1 MARKNRSA
9 RIADEVRRIVAQ
21 TLQTEIRDPRIP
33 FLTSVTEVRMSGDLS
48 VATILCSI
56 PGDETAKTAALQ
68 TLDKSKGLFR
78 SAVARGLSLRTA
90 PELVF
95 ALDRSLDEGSLIDA
109 KLREIQQEREA
120 REARQAQAAETAE
133 DSDDTDDETRNDGD

>member
-9 RIADEVRRIVAQ
+9 RVADEVRRIVAQ
-21 TLQTEIRDPRIP
+21 TLQTEMRDPRIP
-33 FLTSVTEVRMSGDLS
+33 FLTSVSEVKMNGDLS
-48 VATILCSI
+48 VATILFTI

-68 TLDKSKGLFR
+68 ILDSSKGLFR

-95 ALDRSLDEGSLIDA
+95 ALDRSLDEGSAIDA
-109 KLREIQQEREA
+109 KLREIQQEREV
-120 REARQAQAAETAE
+120 REARGTKESQEADLEE
-133 DSDDTDDETRNDGD
+133 N

>member
-9 RIADEVRRIVAQ
+9 RVADEVRRIVAQ
-21 TLQTEIRDPRIP
+21 TLQTGMRDPRIP
-33 FLTSVTEVRMSGDLS
+33 FLTSVSEVKMNGDLS
-48 VATILCSI
+48 VATILFTI

-68 TLDKSKGLFR
+68 ILDSSKGLFR

-95 ALDRSLDEGSLIDA
+95 ALDRSLDEGSAIDA
-109 KLREIQQEREA
+109 KLREIQQEREV
-120 REARQAQAAETAE
+120 REARGTKESQEADLEE
-133 DSDDTDDETRNDGD
+133 N

>member
-9 RIADEVRRIVAQ
+9 RVADEVRRIVAQ
-21 TLQTEIRDPRIP
+21 TLQTEMCDPRIP
-33 FLTSVTEVRMSGDLS
+33 FLTSVSEVKMNGDLS
-48 VATILCSI
+48 VATILFTI

-68 TLDKSKGLFR
+68 ILDSSKGLFR

-95 ALDRSLDEGSLIDA
+95 ALDRSLDEGSAIDA
-109 KLREIQQEREA
+109 KLREIQQEREV
-120 REARQAQAAETAE
+120 REARGTKESQEADLEE
-133 DSDDTDDETRNDGD
+133 N